1 MKHTLLTI
9 ASTIVFAATAFAGD
23 FDLYLQV
30 EQAKRD
36 CATNETAQAFLDNL
50 TDDQWLQFAD
60 EYIATNSILHQADG
74 KSHGV
79 VGYNLCTSTGAWWLG
94 WRIASIGARRGN
106 AMALCDVYDQKFV
119 DAGMTCWFPYDDRCA
134 YFPKGHA
141 YYMESINTNASVK
154 AKYSAILVCQF
165 ARRDTVSVDGR
176 ARSLFTAPEYINW
189 LANVMT
195 IGMRSI
201 KANSGGVKQAAARA
215 TKPIKRKLRERG
227 ISFVVKEGEANPVQ
241 EAIDALTAAFNAPKL
256 AGVKEWVAEWFPE
269 YHWIDIDNLFM
280 SDEEMAQL
288 CDDIYYGE
296 KDMTDS
302 YAQRI
307 LAHIGLEAY
316 NAFIER
322 YNGK

>member
-30 EQAKRD
+30 RQAQRD
-36 CATNETAQAFLDNL
+36 RATNETAQAFLDNL

-60 EYIATNSILHQADG
+60 QYIATNSILHQADG
-74 KSHGV
+74 KSHGDV
-79 VGYNLCTSTGAWWLG
+79 RYNLRTSTGAWWLG
-94 WRIASIGARRGN
+94 WKIFAIGENRGS
-106 AMALCDVYDQKFV
+106 AVALCDEYDQKFV
-119 DAGMTCWFPYDDRCA
+119 DAGMSCWFPWDYMCS

-141 YYMESINTNASVK
+141 YYTESINTNAPTK
-154 AKYSAILVCQF
+154 TRYSAILACRMAV
-165 ARRDTVSVDGR
+165 RDTLSDNGR
-176 ARSLFTAPEYINW
+176 VRGFTVPENINII
-189 LANVMT
+189 ANRMI
-195 IGMRSI
+195 IGLNGI
-201 KANSGGVKQAAARA
+201 GANASHVKTVAAQAM
-215 TKPIKRKLRERG
+215 KPIKRRLRERG
-227 ISFVVKEGEANPVQ
+227 ISFVVKEGEVNPVQ
-241 EAIDALTAAFNAPKL
+241 EAIDALTTAFNAPKL

-269 YHWIDIDNLFM
+269 YQWIDVDNIFM

-296 KDMTDS
+296 KELTDS
-302 YAQRI
+302 YAQQI
-307 LAHIGLEAY
+307 LAHIGLDAY